1 MRQCSPAGSSDRRQK
16 SRKGIGQPFRQFP
29 RRCQTVLKGRQDAGF
44 PFRNRIQGNGKQGVL
59 DKGIFKTFIDGLGK
73 GDGLFFRQMDGR
85 YDFIE
90 DRLVQGFADNRV
102 FHALADIVEAGQ
114 IGTEDHRRMSA
125 VEDTDFLFLEGWML
139 SVIRIIVYLL
149 EFKGRREAG
158 QGHR

>member
-1 MRQCSPAGSSDRRQK
+1 MFPGLGRPIEAQE

-59 DKGIFKTFIDGLGK
+59 DKGIFKTFVNGLGK

-125 VEDTDFLFLEGWML
+125 VEDADFLFLEGL
-139 SVIRIIVYLL
+139 DAVRKFDI
-149 EFKGRREAG
+149 EFT
-158 QGHR
+158 